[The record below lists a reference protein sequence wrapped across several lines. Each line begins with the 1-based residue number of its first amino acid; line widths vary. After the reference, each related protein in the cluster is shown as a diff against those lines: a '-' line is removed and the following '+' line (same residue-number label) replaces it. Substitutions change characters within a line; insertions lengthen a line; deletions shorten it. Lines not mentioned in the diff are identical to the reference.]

1 MTNDHCSRERTAG
14 RDAAGFWLKLDGAPF
29 VQNQKEIYLMR
40 ISRTRLTASLTVLCT
55 LALAPPALANSS
67 PAEITHAVDGGVAY
81 VKSQQAANGS
91 WEGFGS
97 EWLLTSLAAAGVPPA
112 GVKREA
118 DATNA
123 RTYYR
128 ELIGDTA
135 TWPGSEAPVTDFD
148 TAALAAYAAGIDP
161 ARVSP
166 TQNLI
171 AQILAHYRPSDPGAY
186 GSAELFNGTAF
197 SLMALAD
204 AKTREGA
211 QRVPQVLLEKS
222 IEVVRRNQH
231 TDGGWNYLAA
241 EGDTKA
247 LEAPAEVEFTGA
259 TIAALCGAG
268 VPASDPAIK
277 SALSFLKAEQAAEPA
292 GSGAFES
299 EFGVNTDSTAWAV
312 EGLNACGINPQ
323 GGEFT
328 TLRGRTPIDFLISQ
342 QLPEGGFQYEAE
354 EGESNLYSSQ
364 DAVRALA
371 GAGFTA
377 APSKAKGQKLW
388 LYEKKFTASDTTE
401 LGLIINT
408 GSSPLQ
414 VCSVSLTPTSTKV
427 TLASVLEAAETS
439 ATPAG
444 CVSGFTPTSGKGAI
458 TSVDDSPN
466 PPQASWQV
474 SIDGGAEK
482 QATRKTPIGIGD
494 TIYLKEA

>member
-1 MTNDHCSRERTAG
+1 MD
-14 RDAAGFWLKLDGAPF
+14 
-29 VQNQKEIYLMR
+29 LMR
-40 ISRTRLTASLTVLCT
+40 ISRGRLTASLAVLCT
-55 LALAPPALANSS
+55 LALAPSALANSS
-67 PAEITHAVDGGVAY
+67 PEEIAHSVSSGATY
-81 VKSQQAANGS
+81 LKSQQLTNGS

-97 EWLLTSLAAAGVPPA
+97 EWVLTALAAAGVPPA

-118 DATNA
+118 GATDA

-128 ELIGDTA
+128 ELVGDSA
-135 TWPGSEAPVTDFD
+135 TWPGSEAPVTEFEHA
-148 TAALAAYAAGIDP
+148 TLVSYAAGIDP

-171 AQILAHYRPSDPGAY
+171 SQILSYYQPSNPGAY
-186 GSAELFNGTAF
+186 GEAELFNGTAF
-197 SLMALAD
+197 ALIALAE

-231 TDGGWNYLAA
+231 TDGGWTYLVA
-241 EGDTKA
+241 EGDKKA
-247 LEAPAEVEFTGA
+247 LEEPAEAEFTGA

-268 VPASDPAIK
+268 VSTSDPAIK

-292 GSGAFES
+292 GSGAFAS
-299 EFGVNTDSTAWAV
+299 QFGVNTDTTAWVV
-312 EGLNACGINPQ
+312 EGLNACHINPQ

-328 TLRGRTPIDFLISQ
+328 TSRGKTPIDFLISQ
-342 QLPEGGFQYEAE
+342 QFPEGGFQYEVG
-354 EGESNLYSSQ
+354 EGEPNLYSSQ

-377 APSKAKGQKLW
+377 APSKAKGQPLW
-388 LYEKKFTASDTTE
+388 VYEKKFTPSDTTE
-401 LGLIINT
+401 LGLIVNT

-414 VCSVSLTPTSTKV
+414 VCSVSITPTSAKT
-427 TLASVLEAAETS
+427 TLASVLEAAEKS
-439 ATPAG
+439 ATPSG

-458 TSVDDSPN
+458 TSIDGSPS
-466 PPQASWQV
+466 PPAASWQV
-474 SIDGGAEK
+474 SIDGGAEQ
-482 QATRKTPIGIGD
+482 QATRRTPIAIGD

>member
-1 MTNDHCSRERTAG
+1 
-14 RDAAGFWLKLDGAPF
+14 
-29 VQNQKEIYLMR
+29 MR
-40 ISRTRLTASLTVLCT
+40 ITRRRLTAALVLLCS

-67 PAEITHAVDGGVAY
+67 PAEITHAVNGGVAY
-81 VKSQQAANGS
+81 LKSQQATNGS
-91 WEGFGS
+91 FECFEEPCFGG
-97 EWLLTSLAAAGVPPA
+97 EWALTSLAAAGVPPA
-112 GVKREA
+112 GVKRDA
-118 DATNA
+118 GATNA

-128 ELIGDTA
+128 KLVGDSA
-135 TWPGSEAPVTDFD
+135 TWPGGGAPVTDFE
-148 TAALAAYAAGIDP
+148 AATLASYAAGIDP

-171 AQILAHYRPSDPGAY
+171 AQILAYYRSSDPGAY

-197 SLMALAD
+197 ALIALAD
-204 AKTREGA
+204 AKTRAGA

-231 TDGGWNYLAA
+231 TDGGWTYLAA
-241 EGDTKA
+241 EGDTEA
-247 LEAPAEVEFTGA
+247 LEAPAEAEFTGA

-268 VPASDPAIK
+268 VPTSDSAIK

-299 EFGVNTDSTAWAV
+299 EFGVNTDTTAWIV
-312 EGLNACGINPQ
+312 QGLNACGINPQ

-328 TLRGRTPIDFLISQ
+328 TSRGKTPIDYLISQ
-342 QLPEGGFQYEAE
+342 ALPEGGFEYQAE
-354 EGESNLYSSQ
+354 EGEPDFYSSQ

-377 APSKAKGQKLW
+377 APSKAKGQPLW

-414 VCSVSLTPTSTKV
+414 VCSVSITPTSAKV
-427 TLASVLEAAETS
+427 KLASVLGAAETS

-458 TSVDDSPN
+458 TSIDGSPS
-466 PPQASWQV
+466 PPKADWQI
-474 SIDGGAEK
+474 SIDGGAAK
-482 QATRKTPIGIGD
+482 QATRKTPIAIGD
-494 TIYLKEA
+494 TIYLREA

>member
-1 MTNDHCSRERTAG
+1 
-14 RDAAGFWLKLDGAPF
+14 
-29 VQNQKEIYLMR
+29 MR
-40 ISRTRLTASLTVLCT
+40 ISRSRLTASLTVLCT

-67 PAEITHAVDGGVAY
+67 PAEVTHAVGGGVAY
-81 VKSQQAANGS
+81 LKSQQATNGS

-97 EWLLTSLAAAGVPPA
+97 EWVLTSLAAAGVPPA

-118 DATNA
+118 GATNA

-128 ELIGDTA
+128 ELVGDAA
-135 TWPGSEAPVTDFD
+135 TWPGSEAPVIDFE
-148 TAALAAYAAGIDP
+148 TATLAAYASGIEP

-171 AQILAHYRPSDPGAY
+171 AQILAQYRPSDPGAY
-186 GSAELFNGTAF
+186 GSPELFNGTAF
-197 SLMALAD
+197 ALMALAD
-204 AKTREGA
+204 AKTLKGA

-231 TDGGWNYLAA
+231 TDGGWSYLVA

-247 LEAPAEVEFTGA
+247 LAAPAEAEFTGA
-259 TIAALCGAG
+259 TIAALCGSG
-268 VPASDPAIK
+268 VPTSDPAIK
-277 SALSFLKAEQAAEPA
+277 SALSFLKAQQSAEPA

-299 EFGVNTDSTAWAV
+299 EFGVNTDTTAWVV

-328 TLRGRTPIDFLISQ
+328 TSHGKTPIDFLISQ

-354 EGESNLYSSQ
+354 EGEPNLYSSQ

-371 GAGFTA
+371 GAGFTV
-377 APSKAKGQKLW
+377 
-388 LYEKKFTASDTTE
+388 
-401 LGLIINT
+401 IINT

-414 VCSVSLTPTSTKV
+414 VCSVSLTPTSKKV

-444 CVSGFTPTSGKGAI
+444 CASGFTPTSGKGAI
-458 TSVDDSPN
+458 TSIDGSPS
-466 PPQASWQV
+466 PPQAIWQI

-494 TIYLKEA
+494 TIYLREA

>member
-1 MTNDHCSRERTAG
+1 
-14 RDAAGFWLKLDGAPF
+14 
-29 VQNQKEIYLMR
+29 MR
-40 ISRTRLTASLTVLCT
+40 ITRRRLTAALVLLCA
-55 LALAPPALANSS
+55 LALAPSALANSS
-67 PAEITHAVDGGVAY
+67 PAEVTHAVGSGVTY
-81 VKSQQAANGS
+81 LKSQQATNGS
-91 WEGFGS
+91 WEGFGG
-97 EWLLTSLAAAGVPPA
+97 EWVLTSLAAAGVPPA
-112 GVKREA
+112 GVTHEA
-118 DATNA
+118 GATNA

-128 ELIGDTA
+128 ELVGDSA
-135 TWPGSEAPVTDFD
+135 TWPGSEAPVSNFA
-148 TAALAAYAAGIDP
+148 TATLAAYAAGIEP

-186 GSAELFNGTAF
+186 GSAELFNGTAL

-204 AKTREGA
+204 AKTLVGA
-211 QRVPQVLLEKS
+211 QRVPHLLLEKS

-231 TDGGWNYLAA
+231 TDGGWNYLVA

-247 LEAPAEVEFTGA
+247 LAAPAEAEFTGA

-268 VPASDPAIK
+268 VPTSDPAIK
-277 SALSFLKAEQAAEPA
+277 SALNFLKAEQAAEPA

-299 EFGVNTDSTAWAV
+299 EFGVNTDTTAWVV

-328 TLRGRTPIDFLISQ
+328 TSHGKTPIDFLISQ
-342 QLPEGGFQYEAE
+342 QLPEGGFQYEAG
-354 EGESNLYSSQ
+354 EGEPNLYSSQ

-377 APSKAKGQKLW
+377 APSKAKGQPLW
-388 LYEKKFTASDTTE
+388 VYEKKFTVSDTTE

-458 TSVDDSPN
+458 TSIDGSPN
-466 PPQASWQV
+466 PPQASWRV
-474 SIDGGAEK
+474 SIDGGAETP
-482 QATRKTPIGIGD
+482 ATRKTHIGIGD

>member
-1 MTNDHCSRERTAG
+1 
-14 RDAAGFWLKLDGAPF
+14 
-29 VQNQKEIYLMR
+29 MR
-40 ISRTRLTASLTVLCT
+40 ISRSRLTVSLAVLCT

-67 PAEITHAVDGGVAY
+67 PAEVTHAVGGGVAY
-81 VKSQQAANGS
+81 LKSQQATNGS

-97 EWLLTSLAAAGVPPA
+97 EWVLTSLAAAGVPPA

-118 DATNA
+118 GATNA
-123 RTYYR
+123 RAYYR
-128 ELIGDTA
+128 ELIGNA
-135 TWPGSEAPVTDFD
+135 AAWPGGEAPVIDFE
-148 TAALAAYAAGIDP
+148 TAALVAYASGIEP

-171 AQILAHYRPSDPGAY
+171 AQILAQYRPSDPGAY

-197 SLMALAD
+197 ALMALAD
-204 AKTREGA
+204 AKTLKDA

-231 TDGGWNYLAA
+231 TDGGWNYLVA

-247 LEAPAEVEFTGA
+247 LEAPAEAEFTGA

-268 VPASDPAIK
+268 VPTSDPAIK
-277 SALSFLKAEQAAEPA
+277 SALSFLKAEQSAEPA

-299 EFGVNTDSTAWAV
+299 GFGVNTDTAAWVV

-328 TLRGRTPIDFLISQ
+328 TSRGKTPIDFLISQ

-354 EGESNLYSSQ
+354 EGEPNLYSSQ

-414 VCSVSLTPTSTKV
+414 VCSVNITPTSAKV
-427 TLASVLEAAETS
+427 TLASVLEAAETA

-444 CVSGFTPTSGKGAI
+444 CVSGFTPASGKGAI
-458 TSVDDSPN
+458 TSIDGSPN

-474 SIDGGAEK
+474 SIDGGPEK